1 MSAAD
6 HNLTAHCQPSTS
18 CRDSGNDTTSTTVAA
33 VLPDDSSVSF
43 EQILIVIVY
52 TLIVV
57 VGIFGNFLV
66 IFVVIK
72 AKRYRRSTIHV
83 FILHLAFADLAFL
96 AVCMPAHTTVFLRP
110 WPFGDLV
117 CRAVHLLQFITM
129 YVSVTFLILMSADRY
144 LAIATPLRTKRI
156 RTPRNAQFIAIVVWL
171 LACIVSIPW
180 PIVYGV
186 KTYNHDFNGNIMPS
200 MTFCSF
206 YIASRQWKLVLF
218 LFTSIAGYAL
228 PCVLIGSFSFGM
240 LYKLWTFRCPDVNA
254 SSRAAAL
261 AVKKRVAFIVSVI
274 VTTFLLCWLPYHC
287 VVLWAVLAPDS
298 YMKSPWAYP
307 IHATAHALSY
317 ANSCMNPIIYNLF
330 SNHFRRGFYGVFE
343 TFFVTRLVCFCFVN
357 RRHAVQLNEMA
368 LLDFRPTFSLRR
380 LQHQEQPAIC
390 EGRR

>member
-1 MSAAD
+1 
-6 HNLTAHCQPSTS
+6 
-18 CRDSGNDTTSTTVAA
+18 
-33 VLPDDSSVSF
+33 
-43 EQILIVIVY
+43 
-52 TLIVV
+52 
-57 VGIFGNFLV
+57 
-66 IFVVIK
+66 
-72 AKRYRRSTIHV
+72 
-83 FILHLAFADLAFL
+83 
-96 AVCMPAHTTVFLRP
+96 
-110 WPFGDLV
+110 
-117 CRAVHLLQFITM
+117 M

-240 LYKLWTFRCPDVNA
+240 LYKLWTFRRPDVNA

-317 ANSCMNPIIYNLF
+317 ANSCMNPIIYNMC
-330 SNHFRRGFYGVFE
+330 SRNFRRSFYKMFGMVCQRRCCFHNLTSRHRMPTMPKYRFVAAWGWPHNLDVGMTLPTRGMTARKLSTRHKRHDPTVVAHS
-343 TFFVTRLVCFCFVN
+343 TFV
-357 RRHAVQLNEMA
+357 
-368 LLDFRPTFSLRR
+368 
-380 LQHQEQPAIC
+380 
-390 EGRR
+390 